1 MDDTLAMAFRINPAK
16 PLVWRDSE
24 TAQIGLDGDALV
36 LPSLSASEARLID
49 RWYRGVAEAAID
61 EVTELE
67 KPRELLQRL
76 SPVLLKNHESTK
88 HLLSNEFVRSAFA
101 EIIRASY
108 LNDIDGIAVL
118 EARAAKAISIDS
130 IGPAGLLICL
140 GLAASGLGSIF
151 TEDTATIS
159 EQDIGP
165 LAYPRSALG
174 QSRISALSAI
184 LNDHPSG
191 MRVEQFDRL
200 TEAKGRH
207 SIRVITGQNAM
218 HPASYRKLR
227 SKRIPHLAVMFGS
240 SWVSVSPRI
249 LGGAC
254 LGCLD
259 LHKTDADPLWP
270 TLASQLVGR
279 AEYLEDARSAL
290 FAASMAVGEIARAI
304 DSPNQEAEFVGHRL
318 HVASGRVEEW
328 SWPRHSECDCG

>member
-1 MDDTLAMAFRINPAK
+1 MVVRINPAK
-16 PLVWRDSE
+16 MILWRTPNDL
-24 TAQIGLDGDALV
+24 QIGVEDPVVLEGITQNQERLLAL
-36 LPSLSASEARLID
+36 LE
-49 RWYRGVAEAAID
+49 RGVADEALSHD
-61 EVTELE
+61 E
-67 KPRELLQRL
+67 PELLNRL
-76 SPVLLKNHESTK
+76 APVLLRASKVQKPT
-88 HLLSNEFVRSAFA
+88 LSGEFIRGAFA
-101 EIIRASY
+101 ELIRASFATN
-108 LNDIDGIAVL
+108 LDGIAVL
-118 EARAAKAISIDS
+118 EARAKISVHLDS
-130 IGPAGLLICL
+130 LGPGGLLLAL
-140 GLAASGLGSIF
+140 GLAACGVGRVL
-151 TEDTATIS
+151 TDDHALVS
-159 EQDIGP
+159 EHDIGP

-279 AEYLEDARSAL
+279 ADYLEDARSAL

-328 SWPRHSECDCG
+328 SWPRHPECDCS